1 MAVRERSD
9 QYDIDRQL
17 GDAMAAVASGRT
29 LPYDWYVD
37 PQMLAIE
44 RERIFARQWLYVAR
58 TEQLQKTGDFVCATV
73 GDVSLVLTRD
83 GAGELHAL
91 HNVCCHR
98 GSQVV
103 TEETGSRK
111 TLQCRYH
118 AWTYGLDGQL
128 LNAPRAKDEADFRV
142 ADHRLAAAQIATFG
156 PFVFVNLG
164 LDAPPLEAF
173 LGDLPSIVEGTGVR
187 FDRLERHEQRDYI
200 VKSNWKVVV
209 ENFLECYHCPVAHPS
224 FGDVIDLDTYE
235 ITEYEWTSTQRGDPY
250 GASAAEVEQMQV
262 KEGRYN
268 FLFPTFM
275 LNIYPGSGNVSTNL
289 IVPID
294 AETTLATYEFFYE
307 EGTPADEARST
318 TELIHQVMVE
328 DVDLCESVQRGM
340 RSRSQPSGTLM
351 LRHEHAIRH
360 FQRLVGRALAQ

>member
-1 MAVRERSD
+1 MATRERSELHGID
-9 QYDIDRQL
+9 QAL
-17 GDAMAAVASGRT
+17 TEATAALAAGRT
-29 LPYDWYVD
+29 LPYALYID
-37 PQMLAIE
+37 PRVLEIE
-44 RERIFARQWLYVAR
+44 RTRIFARQWLYVAR
-58 TEQLQKTGDFVCATV
+58 TGQLANPGDFVRVNV
-73 GDVSLVLTRD
+73 GEVSLVLTRD
-83 GAGELHAL
+83 SAGDLHAL

-98 GSQVV
+98 GSEVV
-103 TEETGSRK
+103 TEATGCRK
-111 TLQCRYH
+111 TLQCGYH

-128 LNAPRAKDEADFRV
+128 LNAPRARDEASFSV
-142 ADHRLAAAQIATFG
+142 ADHRLRAAQIATFG
-156 PFVFVNLG
+156 PFVFVNLD
-164 LDAPPLEAF
+164 LDAPPLAAF
-173 LGDLPSIVEGTGVR
+173 LGELPSIVERTGVR
-187 FDRLERHEQRDYI
+187 LDQLRRHEQRDYI

-235 ITEYEWTSTQRGDPY
+235 ITEFEWTSTQRGDPY
-250 GASAAEVEQMQV
+250 GSTAAEVEQMQV

-294 AETTLATYEFFYE
+294 AETTLAVYEFFYE
-307 EGTPADEARST
+307 EGTPDEEARAT

-340 RSRSQPSGTLM
+340 RSRSLQSGSLM

-360 FQRLVGRALAQ
+360 FQQLVGRVLAQ